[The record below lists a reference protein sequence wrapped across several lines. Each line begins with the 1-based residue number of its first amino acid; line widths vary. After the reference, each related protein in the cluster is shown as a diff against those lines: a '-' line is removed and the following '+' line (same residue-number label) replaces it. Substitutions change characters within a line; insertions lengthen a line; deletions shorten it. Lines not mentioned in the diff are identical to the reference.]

1 MASSLSQRDKGIL
14 SSGNSI
20 RIGNKPYENGIYGSN
35 SIRDFIFLEIS
46 DIAGNTIEYKNLSF
60 SSIIIDDGGNIKLSP
75 PDNIE
80 NAGITA
86 GTFNLTYRFLRRLA
100 GEDKTVLV
108 RTKPDAAGKFL
119 IWDDY
124 LNIEITDDGL
134 VYERVGTE
142 RGQELQLKNLKYQ
155 IDAIS
160 PSRTEVR
167 IRAQDFDGQDYKQ
180 DFFNL
185 GIDRRRDINDN
196 VSIEFI
202 LNADADNDFNESNT
216 LQIIPPDDGFIFLP
230 KMIGGTIT
238 ISDVY
243 TVGQD
248 TTFTRTDR
256 NVVPNPSG
264 EQLSLSDMGEPI
276 FLGETYPW
284 DEFLHQKAIQVEG
297 WSTGWL
303 HWYPNS
309 TVWGD
314 SHPIGYYAHWVQ
326 GEGVDGGICMKFPDL
341 NAPFAQQ
348 YVEWPTNKPHRDL
361 IIWSTIYE
369 QLPQLGVST
378 NDKAI
383 VSFDIKSSIL
393 DNWPMKVY
401 FSYPADIDSEEG
413 FLPAAPPIGFFDPDA
428 PPPDEAM
435 PTSPPDG
442 YVANTVGAAQAIEHK
457 PPRLPGALLRAF
469 PNSNP
474 FPLTFFDGAVGDT
487 TAAWN
492 GEGAWK
498 ITAYHNPNTDI
509 DGGAVAGYEW
519 APSLD
524 TFVLGNRDGTL
535 SDEQVWIWQVDQWII
550 NSDTQNPSFP
560 TAPTGTV
567 FPDDWDDVVNA
578 HPYQVTGQGVPI
590 FTRNTTR
597 GENAGWQTG
606 TQYSNDHYLLFKDD
620 LVWFDQVNSSNDNNI
635 KLMDIE
641 TWTNSNVLRNI
652 SVTDPAQGQ
661 FGFAGATRS
670 LYNDIFEKGFIQSVT
685 RAQQMFNC
693 TVRAGHY
700 IIFYNDGRGNP
711 DTSNKF
717 FQIYIGSGGSG
728 GSSFLVENN
737 STNIQ
742 EVSYLKDF
750 NELLNNEIVENG
762 NKFEVTF
769 WRKTSGQGSDRFRYY
784 WAVGDTVHR
793 SVDGNGDI
801 RNDQF
806 DANDTYP
813 GNINDVF
820 DHVPSQP
827 DAWFPKDATALADHF
842 RYDAIIDTTVHQ
854 EDTTKTTNQVFF
866 GAGEVGT
873 GGLEL
878 IYGSRNPGATNYNP
892 DAIYDDG
899 TSTFDFAEDPRKLGT
914 LSPGGFYEW
923 TSPNESDGNYHWQY
937 IGQMP
942 PRFIFENSPANTVV
956 ASNINEWERVELE
969 LSIPDNWR
977 YDGTYFH
984 LFFRL
989 GINNDNDAEGAKQGI
1004 TWIDNVDLRYEL
1016 TAPDTIE
1023 SVDVKKP
1030 FVAQIKS
1037 VNDLG
1042 TIITVDKTFREGA
1055 LDVGLPVVDDS
1066 SAEFDFYQGNPPT
1079 SYTGFNAQYL
1089 VFNPRELRTYLKFN
1103 NQFFLTT
1110 NFRQD
1115 RGAVVDYPHGI
1126 VFKLYEP
1133 LPETFEKFDECIV
1146 VKEMVYPLTEDVK
1159 VVDFVPQETGD
1170 IVLKSPDLKN
1180 VESPVQR
1187 RATDYQNETSILTE
1201 DATVS
1206 GELRNLFL
1214 SQSLESVELNVDH
1227 TQYENFINF
1236 SSAEERLK
1244 NFKYKLELI
1253 ESYTV
1258 ESASVANISGSAKDL
1273 KLWSGRIEEVKNK
1286 FDSFDKYMYFQS
1298 SSYVTSSLG
1307 EFFNNAWPKTAGS
1320 GTLTNPYILAHTT
1333 SSAAID
1339 WFNTTQIS
1347 ASNYDLVNENKL
1359 SNLLPLHIIDDS
1371 NNDSYLKF
1379 TDMIGQ
1385 HFDSIWIYIKG
1396 VTDIF
1401 DRRESLSEGTSKDL
1415 LYSVGKSLGWNMND
1429 GKDLISLSKF
1439 ALGTEV
1445 TGSAL
1450 SNSTAM
1456 SEKDMSREIWSR
1468 IINNMPFFLK
1478 NKGTVRALK
1487 GLINIYGIPSTIL
1500 RVKEYG
1506 GPNLPDDASPQF
1518 EITRK
1523 FTKALDFRSNQ
1534 YVKTI
1539 WSDDSSTS
1547 RKPDTVEFR
1556 FRAVT
1561 GSNQILVQKEDG
1573 NDRSWFIRLK
1583 DNGSADNYGNVSFML
1598 SGSKAGVDVGE
1609 YKEISSSAM
1618 PVYDGDFYSVM
1629 LQRSSGSDNP
1639 SISQSYELHVG
1650 KYDAGR
1656 SKIHLYSKSTMA
1668 VDVATSSSFNLAWTG
1683 SGDVYIGGK
1692 ETVADVGVRFSG
1704 SIMEYR
1710 HWTETLNTGS
1720 FRNHIGNPKAFDG
1733 NTVSSS
1739 YNNLVLRYSFDDDKN
1754 LLTDTEGIRDV
1765 SSNQTTT
1772 YSGSHSGFSGNF
1784 FSSVVDELKS
1794 NIPSIGALR
1803 RTTNKIR
1810 IESNT
1815 IKYGEILQRTKRAT
1829 VSAYDSAP
1837 NDSNKVGIFFAPTD
1851 VINRDIIDSVGN
1863 LNFDN
1868 YLGDPRDKTELNYR
1882 GLKYVADN
1890 YWKKYKSPMNFW
1902 DYIRLLKYY
1911 DQSLYPQL
1919 RKMVPARANPNIGL
1933 LVEPNIFE
1941 RPKVIMGKAPQG
1953 FDLLY
1958 TASIDVGAFADSIIQ
1973 ITSSYNNGP
1982 AISSYKAYDADIK
1995 IYSYD
2000 TGSSYVS
2007 ASGTYNTY
2015 DGTVDELKDRAF
2027 DISIWQQ
2034 LGQPGTYTS
2043 GSISSGDVKYKEVHQ
2058 PIISGSR
2065 IHGRNQKIMKIYSS
2079 VISASL
2085 GLASSSSFYNVD
2097 IDNQADYDQAKL
2109 NSYYLGVKNTDQTTI
2124 DGLAPI
2130 EVVITSPTKLVT
2142 QKSGDSTLK
2151 TGDGIVSD
2159 FKTDS
2164 KNLDQKMT
2172 GVSVGG
2178 FDASGIRKPFPPG
2191 TPGAHLETLMNLE
2204 INDAIIDA
2212 GGDVGKAAEKIERI
2226 RNKFNPELNK
2236 LSKGGADPRGKEKG
2250 K

>member
-1 MASSLSQRDKGIL
+1 MASSLSRQDIGIL

-20 RIGNKPYENGIYGSN
+20 RIGNKPYENGIYGTN
-35 SIRDFIFLEIS
+35 PNRDFIFLEIS
-46 DIAGNTIEYKNLSF
+46 DTNGNAIEHKNLNF
-60 SSIIIDDGGNIKLSP
+60 SSIVLNEDGKIQLSP
-75 PDNIE
+75 PENIE
-80 NAGITA
+80 EAGITA

-100 GEDKTVLV
+100 GDDKAVLV

-124 LNIEITDDGL
+124 LNIEITDDGI
-134 VYERVGTE
+134 VYENDIINNT

-167 IRAQDFDGQDYKQ
+167 IKAQDFDGSDYKE
-180 DFFNL
+180 DFFHL
-185 GIDRRRDINDN
+185 GIDHRRDINDN
-196 VSIEFI
+196 VTIEFI
-202 LNADADNDFNESNT
+202 LNADEDNDFNESNM
-216 LQIIPPDDGFIFLP
+216 LQITLTDGGFVFSP
-230 KMIGGTIT
+230 KMVGGTVT
-238 ISDVY
+238 IPDVY
-243 TVGQD
+243 TVGRT

-256 NVVPNPSG
+256 NIVPNPSG
-264 EQLSLSDMGEPI
+264 EQLSLTDLGEPI
-276 FLGETYPW
+276 FLGDSHPW
-284 DEFLHQKAIQVEG
+284 DSNLHQKAIQVED

-309 TVWGD
+309 TLWGD
-314 SHPIGYYAHWVQ
+314 SYALGYFAHWVQ
-326 GEGVDGGICMKFPDL
+326 GEGVDGGVCMKFPDL

-348 YVEWPTNKPHRDL
+348 YIEWPTNAPHRSL
-361 IIWSTIYE
+361 MIWSTIYE
-369 QLPQLGVST
+369 QLPSLGIT
-378 NDKAI
+378 FNDKAI

-393 DNWPMKVY
+393 NNWPMVVY
-401 FSYPADIDSEEG
+401 LRYPYDVDAEEG
-413 FLPAAPPIGFFDPDA
+413 FLPAPPPEGFYDPDA
-428 PPPDEAM
+428 PTPDEVM

-442 YVANTVGAAQAIEHK
+442 YVANTVANAMVIEQK
-457 PPRLPGALLRAF
+457 PPNLTEDLLMHF
-469 PNSNP
+469 GTNK
-474 FPLTFFDGAVGDT
+474 FGEPLTFFDGAVGDT
-487 TAAWN
+487 TAGWGGA
-492 GEGAWK
+492 GAWK
-498 ITAYHNPNTDI
+498 IVAYHDPNTDI

-535 SDEQVWIWQVDQWII
+535 SEEEVWIWENGQWII
-550 NSDTQNPSFP
+550 NSNIQNPNYP
-560 TAPTGTV
+560 EPLVGTV
-567 FPDDWDDVVNA
+567 FPDDWGSNVVNA
-578 HPYQVTGQGVPI
+578 HPYQHSGVGTPI
-590 FTRNTTR
+590 FARNTRR
-597 GENAGWQTG
+597 GENDGWQTG
-606 TQYSNDHYLLFKDD
+606 CQVGQSRYMLFKDD
-620 LVWFDQVNSSNDNNI
+620 LVWSNAKDQTTDNDMWF
-635 KLMDIE
+635 MDIE
-641 TWTNSNVLRNI
+641 TWSESNLFRNMEVVGEDGI
-652 SVTDPAQGQ
+652 
-661 FGFAGATRS
+661 TRS
-670 LYNDIFEKGFIQSVT
+670 LYNDIFENGFIQSVT
-685 RAQQMFNC
+685 RPQKTNAC
-693 TVRAGHY
+693 SVRTGNY
-700 IIFYNDGRGNP
+700 MIFYNDGRGNAN
-711 DTSNKF
+711 TSNKW
-717 FQIYIGSGGSG
+717 FQMQIGTGTNFIK
-728 GSSFLVENN
+728 GSSTTTQVDF
-737 STNIQ
+737 
-742 EVSYLKDF
+742 LKDLS
-750 NELLNNEIVENG
+750 EVLNDEVNDN
-762 NKFEVTF
+762 NLKFEVTF
-769 WRKTSGQGSDRFRYY
+769 WRKENDDRFRYY
-784 WAVGDTVHR
+784 WAVGNFNDDGVLQGGRVHR
-793 SVDGNGDI
+793 SIDGNGDI
-801 RNDQF
+801 RNDTF
-806 DANDTYP
+806 SADSTYP
-813 GNINDVF
+813 GNITDVF
-820 DHVPSQP
+820 DHVPAMP
-827 DAWFPKDATALADHF
+827 DVWFPKDATNKTDHF
-842 RYDAIIDTTVHQ
+842 RYDAVIGTTVYQ
-854 EDTTKTTNQVFF
+854 ESATKTTNEVFYK
-866 GAGEVGT
+866 AGEVGA
-873 GGLEL
+873 GGADL

-899 TSTFDFAEDPRKLGT
+899 SSVFDFAEDPRKLGT

-923 TSPNESDGNYHWQY
+923 MGPTIEDELYHWQY

-942 PRFIFENSPANTVV
+942 PRFLYKGSPANTAV
-956 ASNINEWERVELE
+956 ATNINEWERVELE
-969 LSIPDNWR
+969 LSIPEDWR
-977 YDGTYFH
+977 YDGSYFQ
-984 LFFRL
+984 LYFKL
-989 GINNDNDAEGAKQGI
+989 GYNNETDPEGQKQGI
-1004 TWIDNVDLRYEL
+1004 TWIDNVDLRFEL
-1016 TAPDTIE
+1016 TDPDTIE
-1023 SVDVKKP
+1023 TVDVKKP
-1030 FVAQIKS
+1030 FVAQIKE
-1037 VNDLG
+1037 VNDTG
-1042 TIITVDKTFREGA
+1042 TIITVDKTFKDGA
-1055 LDVGLPVVDDS
+1055 ADVGLPVVEDDS
-1066 SAEFDFYQGNPPT
+1066 ADFDFYQGNPPT
-1079 SYTGFNAQYL
+1079 PYDKFNTEYL

-1115 RGAVVDYPHGI
+1115 RSSVINYPHSI

-1133 LPETFEKFDECIV
+1133 LPETFKKFDECTV
-1146 VKEMVYPLTEDVK
+1146 VKEMVLPLTEDVR
-1159 VVDFVPQETGD
+1159 VIDFVPQETGD

-1180 VESPVQR
+1180 VESPIQR
-1187 RATDYQNETSILTE
+1187 RATDYQNESSILTE

-1214 SQSLESVELNVDH
+1214 SQSLESVEINVDH

-1253 ESYTV
+1253 ESYTA
-1258 ESASVANISGSAKDL
+1258 ESASVADISGSAKDL
-1273 KLWSGRIEEVKNK
+1273 KLWSSRIKEVKNN

-1307 EFFNNAWPKTAGS
+1307 EFFDNAWPKTGGS
-1320 GTLTNPYILAHTT
+1320 GTLTSPYILAHTT
-1333 SSAAID
+1333 SSTAID

-1359 SNLLPLHIIDDS
+1359 SNLLPMHVIDDS
-1371 NNDSYLKF
+1371 ENYDYLKF

-1385 HFDSIWIYIKG
+1385 HFDGIWTYIKG

-1415 LYSVGKSLGWNMND
+1415 LYSVGKSLGWDMND
-1429 GKDLISLSKF
+1429 GKDLVSLSKF

-1445 TGSAL
+1445 TGSVL

-1523 FTKALDFRSNQ
+1523 FTKALDFRSGQ
-1534 YVKTI
+1534 YVKTG
-1539 WSDDSSTS
+1539 WVDDTTS
-1547 RKPDTVEFR
+1547 GRKPDTIEFR
-1556 FRAVT
+1556 FRAVSSSNHILVEKKPT
-1561 GSNQILVQKEDG
+1561 GSDV
-1573 NDRSWFIRLK
+1573 SSSFYIRLK
-1583 DNGSADNYGNVSFML
+1583 DNNSVDNYGYVAFQL
-1598 SGSKAGVDVGE
+1598 SGSSGL
-1609 YKEISSSAM
+1609 KEISSSNF

-1629 LQRSSGSDNP
+1629 LRRTSGSDAANV
-1639 SISQSYELHVG
+1639 SQSFQLSVG

-1656 SKIHLYSKSTMA
+1656 SKIHLFSAVTMSTDIA
-1668 VDVATSSSFNLAWTG
+1668 ASSSYNMAY
-1683 SGDVYIGGK
+1683 SNDGDIYIGGS
-1692 ETVADVGVRFSG
+1692 ADNALVGSQLSG

-1710 HWTETLNTGS
+1710 NWTETLDVS
-1720 FRNHIGNPKAFDG
+1720 RFKNHIGNPKAYDG

-1739 YNNLVLRYSFDDDKN
+1739 YNNLVTRFSFDDDKT
-1754 LLTDTEGIRDV
+1754 LVGDTEGIRDV
-1765 SSNQTTT
+1765 SSNQTTAA
-1772 YSGSHSGFSGNF
+1772 SGSHNGFSGNF

-1794 NIPSIGALR
+1794 HIPSIGALR

-1810 IESNT
+1810 IESNV
-1815 IKYGEILQRTKRAT
+1815 IKDGEILQRTKRAT
-1829 VSAYDSAP
+1829 ISAYDTAP

-1882 GLKYVADN
+1882 GLTYVADN
-1890 YWKKYKSPMNFW
+1890 YWKKYNSPMDFW

-1941 RPKVIMGKAPQG
+1941 RPKVIMGKDPQG
-1953 FDLLY
+1953 FDLSY
-1958 TASIDVGAFADSIIQ
+1958 TASINVGSAVDSIIQ

-1982 AISSYKAYDADIK
+1982 TISSYDAYDADIK

-2007 ASGTYNTY
+2007 ASGIYNTH
-2015 DGTVDELKDRAF
+2015 DGTIAELKDRAF

-2065 IHGRNQKIMKIYSS
+2065 IYGRNQKMMKIYSS

-2085 GLASSSSFYNVD
+2085 GLASSSSYYNVD
-2097 IDNQADYDQAKL
+2097 IDNHADEDQAKL
-2109 NSYYLGVKNTDQTTI
+2109 NSYYYGVKNTDRTTV

-2130 EVVITSPTKLVT
+2130 EVVITSPTKLIT

-2151 TGDGIVSD
+2151 TGDGIVAD
-2159 FKTDS
+2159 FKVDS
-2164 KNLDQKMT
+2164 KKLDQKIA
-2172 GVSVGG
+2172 GVSKGG
-2178 FDASGIRKPFPPG
+2178 FDASGIKKG
-2191 TPGAHLETLMNLE
+2191 S
-2204 INDAIIDA
+2204 D
-2212 GGDVGKAAEKIERI
+2212 EKGQTG
-2226 RNKFNPELNK
+2226 
-2236 LSKGGADPRGKEKG
+2236 KGGKNTDKK
-2250 K
+2250 